1 MFEIFAVAGAAQKE
15 YRHFDVF
22 QSAEAVKQVGNGLS
36 GDVIALLFDQ
46 PAGGADDR
54 SMLNV
59 FDLFAQVVETV
70 CVDQRNHFLLE
81 VWIGSDFG
89 NQADKFL
96 FVFQLGF
103 QMIFIV
109 KFEIKRSKIAVDRL
123 NPVRV
128 GGDQLF
134 VVAVDDAEEVAVVFA
149 DFQNV
154 AEVKAEIE
162 FF

>member
-1 MFEIFAVAGAAQKE
+1 M
-15 YRHFDVF
+15 
-22 QSAEAVKQVGNGLS
+22 
-36 GDVIALLFDQ
+36 
-46 PAGGADDR
+46 
-54 SMLNV
+54 
-59 FDLFAQVVETV
+59 
-70 CVDQRNHFLLE
+70 LE
-81 VWIGSDFG
+81 VRIGSDFG